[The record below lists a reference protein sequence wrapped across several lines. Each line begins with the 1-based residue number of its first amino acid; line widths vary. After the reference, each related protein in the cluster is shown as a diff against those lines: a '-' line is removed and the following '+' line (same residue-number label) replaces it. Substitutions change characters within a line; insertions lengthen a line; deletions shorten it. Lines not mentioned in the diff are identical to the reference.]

1 MNKWHNTTILSIAY
15 TSTLVKSFLP
25 RLKMVRLL
33 NMIIKV
39 IKNKIE
45 YILKRNGVK
54 RAAIF
59 GSYARG
65 QENKNSDIDIL
76 IEYENDD
83 EKSFFDVIGL
93 KLELEKEL
101 KRKVDLVEY
110 SMIHPRLK
118 KQILKEQLVVI

>member
-1 MNKWHNTTILSIAY
+1 
-15 TSTLVKSFLP
+15 
-25 RLKMVRLL
+25 
-33 NMIIKV
+33 MIIKV